1 MVLLRLTQIVR
12 CANILGMNSAPT
24 TSATPSPLR
33 DYALYLARDQARELA
48 PIPEGPGT
56 HMRRLRLDAADLAGF
71 ARTARQTAEHY
82 QHTAA
87 RASVVVAS
95 LMRQLRRQELAK
107 AAALDAMAAELGK
120 LIGEK

>member
-33 DYALYLARDQARELA
+33 DYALDLARDQAREL
-48 PIPEGPGT
+48 IPEGPGT

-82 QHTAA
+82 EFTAA

-120 LIGEK
+120 LIGEDGR